1 MVSQGSRRTSLTVDP
16 LALLKREEVAEMA
29 GITVETAI
37 RLLGVFRDE
46 GVLTIDGRTITLLNP
61 DRLSRIAE
69 R

>member
-1 MVSQGSRRTSLTVDP
+1 VGLT
-16 LALLKREEVAEMA
+16 LKREEVAEMA

-37 RLLGVFRDE
+37 RLLGDFRDE
-46 GVLTIDGRTITLLNP
+46 GILTIDGRTITLLNP